1 MSIEENKNI
10 LRDRIDGEYDKNE
23 AKFIF
28 YICDE
33 IEHDTFSSL
42 HDLLKIKHSHCH
54 TQKKTWKCWDSQQNN
69 QIKSNDKINH
79 LNLS

>member
-1 MSIEENKNI
+1 MPIEENKNI

-33 IEHDTFSSL
+33 IEHDTFSS
-42 HDLLKIKHSHCH
+42 HKH
-54 TQKKTWKCWDSQQNN
+54 KNAEIRNKTT
-69 QIKSNDKINH
+69 KSNPMTKLIN
-79 LNLS
+79 